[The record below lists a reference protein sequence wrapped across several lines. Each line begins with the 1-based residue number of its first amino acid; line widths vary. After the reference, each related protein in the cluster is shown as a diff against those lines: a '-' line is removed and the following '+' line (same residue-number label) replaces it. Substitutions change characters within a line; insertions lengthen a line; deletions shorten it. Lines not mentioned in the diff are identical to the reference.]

1 MGHTDETGRRPIVVG
16 TAGHVDHG
24 KTALV
29 KALTGVDTDRLPEER
44 AREISIELGFA
55 PLTLPDGTT
64 CSLVDVPGH
73 ERFIKNMLAGAT
85 GVDVVLLVVDAR
97 EGVREQTR
105 EHLDILGL
113 LGVRLGVA
121 ALTKID
127 TIPAA
132 AVGPAGETLS
142 AYLAG
147 TSLAGCPV
155 VPVSARTGE
164 GLSHLLA
171 ALAVAAGQVT
181 RPVEATPG
189 PAPASV
195 PDPAE
200 VSASASAPA
209 IFGGPARLAID
220 RAFVISGFGQVVTG
234 TVANGTIAEGQ
245 RLQLYP
251 AGPIVRVRRLEVH
264 GRPLPR
270 VTAGERAA
278 LNLVGDLKDVSLRGL
293 VLADPGTLE
302 PATCLGLSLRL
313 LSGPDPVK
321 DLERVR
327 FHAGTAE
334 TLGRIILL
342 DQDQSDLGLPVPV
355 VFEAEVPLA
364 VALGQAFVIR
374 RYSPP
379 RTIGGGT
386 VTVPNLDHALGGRPR
401 GRSARRAAATL
412 LAAGSGEGTPHR
424 PPVPGGFSSLAT
436 YLKLIGTTD
445 QATPAAPAPLPPGVR
460 LLAGGQ
466 HVAEAAFYQS
476 VWSEAAGRLRIQHEA
491 RPHLALAGR
500 EALWS
505 WLKGRGLSPSVWL
518 ESFASEGLLTLG
530 GGRVRL
536 GGWNPRRTEVVEAAR
551 RALDAALREGRF
563 SPPSLPPAGAGLPQ
577 EVFSAAL
584 ETLLEDGQVVCPSG
598 LAGGLAGEPV
608 FHRQAIDIAR
618 QRLEEHLDRHGE
630 VTVAKFRDMLGSTRK
645 FVLPLLEYFDRE
657 KVTFRRGDLR
667 VRHPSR
673 WDGHGGEQ

>member
-1 MGHTDETGRRPIVVG
+1 MGHTDKTGRRPIVVG

-181 RPVEATPG
+181 RPGEA
-189 PAPASV
+189 V
-195 PDPAE
+195 PDSAE
-200 VSASASAPA
+200 VSASASAPGPASAPA

-220 RAFVISGFGQVVTG
+220 RAFLISGFGQVVTG

-264 GRPLPR
+264 GRPVPR

-278 LNLVGDLKDVSLRGL
+278 LNLAGDLKDVSLRGL
-293 VLADPGTLE
+293 VLAEPGTLE

-412 LAAGSGEGTPHR
+412 LAAGSGGGPPRH

-436 YLKLIGTTD
+436 YLKLIGSGSGS
-445 QATPAAPAPLPPGVR
+445 ASAAAPLPPGVR

-466 HVAEAAFYQS
+466 HVAEEAFYQA
-476 VWSEAAGRLRIQHEA
+476 VWSETADRLRTRHEA
-491 RPHLALAGR
+491 RPHLASAGR
-500 EALWS
+500 EVLWS

-518 ESFASEGLLTLG
+518 ESFASEGLLTLE

-536 GGWNPRRTEVVEAAR
+536 GGWTPLRTEVVETAR

-630 VTVAKFRDMLGSTRK
+630 VTVAEFRDMLGSTRK

-673 WDGHGGEQ
+673 RDDHGGEQRE